1 MKRGIKLALV
11 PVTAVLV
18 IGLGAAG
25 GVVLSRDG
33 GAAAIEADV
42 RADATPVVPAVLPVQ
57 FYAFDPPLTVNIK
70 DSDAVLQAGVSV
82 STRDPKVLDALRR
95 DDPALRSAMILAF
108 GDASEAAD
116 MSDAG
121 KQQLLGAITGAVNR
135 QLATDGYVGHVD
147 AAYFTDFIVQGGS
160 DDQ

>member
-11 PVTAVLV
+11 PVAAVLV

-25 GVVLSRDG
+25 GVVMSRDG
-33 GAAAIEADV
+33 VAAAVESDV
-42 RADATPVVPAVLPVQ
+42 RADAPPTVQPVQ
-57 FYAFDPPLTVNIK
+57 FYAFDPPLTVNVK
-70 DSDAVLQAGVSV
+70 DTGAVVQAGVSV
-82 STRDPKVLDALRR
+82 STRDPGVLDSLRR

-108 GDASEAAD
+108 GEASEAAD
-116 MSDAG
+116 MTDAG
-121 KQQLLGAITGAVNR
+121 KQQLLRAITGAVNR
-135 QLATDGYVGHVD
+135 QLAADGYHGHVD